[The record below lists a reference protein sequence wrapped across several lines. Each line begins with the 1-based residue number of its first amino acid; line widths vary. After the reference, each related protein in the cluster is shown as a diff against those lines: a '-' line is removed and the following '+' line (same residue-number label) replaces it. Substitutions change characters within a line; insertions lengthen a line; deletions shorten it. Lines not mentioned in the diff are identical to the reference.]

1 MKNEFK
7 VILGNWVIKLGEHS
21 VGKCM
26 IPGMYDPKIPQELKD
41 EIKIIE
47 ENAKSG
53 FMHVRN
59 T

>member
-26 IPGMYDPKIPQELKD
+26 YDPKIPQELKD
-41 EIKIIE
+41 EMKIIE

>member
-7 VILGNWVIKLGEHS
+7 TILGNWVIKLGEHS

-41 EIKIIE
+41 DMQLE
-47 ENAKSG
+47 ESVKNSFAHG
-53 FMHVRN
+53 RN